1 MKKILLLAASLLV
14 TIAALGEVPQFSS
27 KSYDGW
33 IYNSP
38 VTELN
43 ATTILAN
50 QIVLYTTSQ
59 GLTFLLTSP
68 QFSCSPGQTIS
79 MTVTWVTDQWKNSN
93 FVESHVALT
102 AALLDDGGA
111 AVDSVTWT
119 PVDVKRTNVVN
130 LEITVPKGLRTAR
143 LRFAAWKGEVNSAGA
158 VRQIV
163 ATSFLRGD
171 VNQDG
176 EVTVADVNAVVD
188 VILGGTTDPEI
199 ISHADVNLDNE
210 VTIADINDVINI
222 ILQ

>member
-79 MTVTWVTDQWKNSN
+79 MTVTW
-93 FVESHVALT
+93 
-102 AALLDDGGA
+102 
-111 AVDSVTWT
+111 T
-119 PVDVKRTNVVN
+119 PVDVKRTNTVN
-130 LEITVPKGLRTAR
+130 LEITVPKGLRSAR

-188 VILGGTTDPEI
+188 VILGGTADLEI